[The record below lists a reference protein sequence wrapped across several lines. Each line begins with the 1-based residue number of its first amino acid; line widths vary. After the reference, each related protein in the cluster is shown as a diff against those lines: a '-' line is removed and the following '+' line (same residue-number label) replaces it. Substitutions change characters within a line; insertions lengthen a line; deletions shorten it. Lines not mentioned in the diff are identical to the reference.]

1 MINQKFDK
9 LKVNI
14 YAVSSTPALF
24 SNSECIVSFSFCK
37 IILFVNL
44 IKNMLNL
51 YFVLFLFQALPKSI
65 FQALLK
71 DQGVKEFSY
80 NTIFLEV

>member
-1 MINQKFDK
+1 MINQKFDQ

-37 IILFVNL
+37 IILFVKL
-44 IKNMLNL
+44 INMLNL
-51 YFVLFLFQALPKSI
+51 YFVLFLCQALPKSI

>member
-37 IILFVNL
+37 IILFVKL
-44 IKNMLNL
+44 INMLNL
-51 YFVLFLFQALPKSI
+51 YFVLFLCKALPNSI

>member
-37 IILFVNL
+37 IILFVKL
-44 IKNMLNL
+44 INMLNL
-51 YFVLFLFQALPKSI
+51 YFVLFLCQALPKSI

>member
-1 MINQKFDK
+1 
-9 LKVNI
+9 
-14 YAVSSTPALF
+14 
-24 SNSECIVSFSFCK
+24 
-37 IILFVNL
+37 
-44 IKNMLNL
+44 MLNL
-51 YFVLFLFQALPKSI
+51 YFVLFLCQAFPKSI